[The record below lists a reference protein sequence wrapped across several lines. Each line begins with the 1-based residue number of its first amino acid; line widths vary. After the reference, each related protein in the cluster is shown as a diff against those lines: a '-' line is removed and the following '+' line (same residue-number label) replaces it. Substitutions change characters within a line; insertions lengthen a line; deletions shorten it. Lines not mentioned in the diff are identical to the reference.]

1 MTVTLPD
8 LPSEQRT
15 PGVEALFDRG
25 RQRRD
30 RVQEREATNQ
40 QLRDACALLKGP
52 TPRPPR
58 NPSILQRPAP
68 TTAPTPTERRCGTPT
83 RPRTREPT
91 IHREVPLHPP
101 TLPAGAVGQGLN
113 PTWSRTASATTTLP
127 APGGPAT
134 HCPGV
139 VRCGQR
145 CPPACSRS
153 RAGPL
158 APTWWPTSGTGSIR
172 PRSPRRCSWRHGGRT
187 AAPSRP
193 VPGPPA

>member
-15 PGVEALFDRG
+15 PGVEALLDRG

-40 QLRDACALLKGP
+40 QVPDACALRKGP

-68 TTAPTPTERRCGTPT
+68 TTAPTPTERRRGTPT

-101 TLPAGAVGQGLN
+101 TLPAGAVGQGVEPYLVPDRLSHN
-113 PTWSRTASATTTLP
+113 DTTRSRRARYALPGGGSVPAALP
-127 APGGPAT
+127 AGVLPVEGGPVGANL
-134 HCPGV
+134 V
-139 VRCGQR
+139 
-145 CPPACSRS
+145 AY
-153 RAGPL
+153 
-158 APTWWPTSGTGSIR
+158 IR
-172 PRSPRRCSWRHGGRT
+172 DR
-187 AAPSRP
+187 
-193 VPGPPA
+193 